1 MFQNMLATVKNT
13 DSVYWHRLQQGDADA
28 LGFLYDTYA
37 DKLFLSAMRVTD
49 NRELAKDAVQEV
61 FIELWNY
68 RQTISEIQY
77 SQSYLTKVLRSIL
90 LKKIKRENL
99 LNYKLLEESIFFP
112 EQDIESVLI
121 ERETDQEKISRLNL
135 AFSKLSERQQQVLEL
150 HFYKGLSYELI
161 AEKLNI
167 NYQSVNNLCFRSIL
181 RLRSLLY
188 GFLCC
193 MYLYI
198 I

>member
-1 MFQNMLATVKNT
+1 MFQNMLATVKYIDT
-13 DSVYWHRLQQGDADA
+13 VYWHRLQQGDAAA

-49 NRELAKDAVQEV
+49 DRELAKDAVQEV

-77 SQSYLTKVLRSIL
+77 SQSYLVKVLRSIL
-90 LKKIKRENL
+90 FKKINKENSS
-99 LNYKLLEESIFFP
+99 NYLLLEDSLILP
-112 EQDIESVLI
+112 EQDIETILI
-121 ERETDQEKISRLNL
+121 EREVDAEKISRLNL
-135 AFSKLSERQQQVLEL
+135 AFSKLSDRQKQVLEL

-161 AEKLNI
+161 AAKLDI

-188 GFLCC
+188 G
-193 MYLYI
+193 MLYCIYFQI

>member
-1 MFQNMLATVKNT
+1 MLQNTLATVKNI
-13 DSVYWHRLQQGDADA
+13 DSVYWHRLQQGDAAA
-28 LGFLYDTYA
+28 LGSLYDTYT
-37 DKLFLSAMRVTD
+37 DKLFLAAMRVTD
-49 NRELAKDAVQEV
+49 DRELAKDAIQEV

-77 SQSYLTKVLRSIL
+77 SQSYLIKVLRSIL
-90 LKKIKRENL
+90 FKKINKENSS
-99 LNYKLLEESIFFP
+99 NYLLLEDSLILP
-112 EQDIESVLI
+112 EQDIETILI
-121 ERETDQEKISRLNL
+121 EREVDAEKISRLNL
-135 AFSKLSERQQQVLEL
+135 AFSKLSDRQKQVLEL

-161 AEKLNI
+161 AAKLDI

-188 GFLCC
+188 G
-193 MYLYI
+193 MLYCIYFQI

>member
-1 MFQNMLATVKNT
+1 MLQNMLATVKNI
-13 DSVYWHRLQQGDADA
+13 DSIYWHRLQQGDAGA

-37 DKLFLSAMRVTD
+37 AKLFLAALRVTD
-49 NRELAKDAVQEV
+49 DRELAKDAVQEV

-77 SQSYLTKVLRSIL
+77 SQSYLIKVLRSVL
-90 LKKIKRENL
+90 LKKIKKENFS
-99 LNYKLLEESIFFP
+99 NYLLLEDSLILSEQNIESI
-112 EQDIESVLI
+112 LI
-121 ERETDQEKISRLNL
+121 EREVDEEKISRLNL
-135 AFSKLSERQQQVLEL
+135 AFSKLSDRQKQVLEL

-161 AEKLNI
+161 AVQLDI

-188 GFLCC
+188 GMLYCI
-193 MYLYI
+193 YLEVI
-198 I
+198 